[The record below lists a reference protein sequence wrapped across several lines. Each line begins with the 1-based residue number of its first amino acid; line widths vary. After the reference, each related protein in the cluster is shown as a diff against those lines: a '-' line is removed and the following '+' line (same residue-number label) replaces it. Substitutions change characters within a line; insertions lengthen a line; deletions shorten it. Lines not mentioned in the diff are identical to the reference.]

1 MTKILKFPEKNKVIV
16 NSFRQRVFYIGYR
29 YIGPML
35 CQDIQHLYL
44 KRKGKVYG
52 TRWWSIITYGKYNED
67 DNRKYSIELE
77 ECEEN
82 DVPDMLDMFK
92 IKSLILR
99 MKLLKKTHKIKTI
112 LMTKRT

>member
-1 MTKILKFPEKNKVIV
+1 
-16 NSFRQRVFYIGYR
+16 
-29 YIGPML
+29 ML

-52 TRWWSIITYGKYNED
+52 TQWWSIITYGKYNED

-82 DVPDMLDMFK
+82 DVPDMLCDFDVGGDVTF
-92 IKSLILR
+92 LEL
-99 MKLLKKTHKIKTI
+99 MKMGWKGLHPYSAEVVQLKNKKV
-112 LMTKRT
+112 